1 MIKAPKF
8 AINALLKD
16 SNISDEGLISTVA
29 GAESFISLILKI
41 QKQSFADVLQNR
53 FRPATLLKN

>member
-1 MIKAPKF
+1 MFYQVFESMIKAPKF

-29 GAESFISLILKI
+29 GAESFISKI
-41 QKQSFADVLQNR
+41 QK
-53 FRPATLLKN
+53 